1 MFTLDAT
8 IDSIQTAKKTAI
20 STVFA
25 KQEKVAD
32 ALHQFVDAQTA
43 YTKSAAKAGTEVAN
57 KLYTETIRMSQDAMK
72 YDWAKHF
79 DSITEAFKVKTK

>member
-32 ALHQFVDAQTA
+32 ALNQFVDAQTA
-43 YTKSAAKAGTEVAN
+43 YTKNAVKAGTEVAN
-57 KLYTETIRMSQDAMK
+57 KLYTETVRLTQEAMK
-72 YDWAKHF
+72 QDWTKQF
-79 DSITEAFKVKTK
+79 DSFTEAFKVKSK

>member
-20 STVFA
+20 STMFA

-32 ALHQFVDAQTA
+32 ALHQFVDAQTEIGRA
-43 YTKSAAKAGTEVAN
+43 HV
-57 KLYTETIRMSQDAMK
+57 
-72 YDWAKHF
+72 
-79 DSITEAFKVKTK
+79 